1 MAEITASLVKEL
13 REKTGAGMMDCKK
26 ALNETQGD
34 LEGAVDWLRKKG
46 LAAAAKKSGRVA
58 AEGLVA
64 VATAGTKGAVVEVN
78 AETDFVARNDKFQA
92 FAAKAAELA
101 LTSAGDVE
109 ALKAATYPGTS
120 HTAQDELTSLIAT
133 VGENM
138 NLRRAVTLSV
148 SAGVVVSYVHS
159 AIAPGLGKIGVLVAL
174 ESTGDTAKL
183 ADLGK
188 QIAMHIAAARPDAL
202 DIADVDSSS
211 LERERNVLAEQARAS
226 GKPEA
231 IIEKMVEGRV
241 RKYYEE
247 VCLLE
252 QTYVI
257 DGETKVRKV
266 VENAAKDIGAPVKV
280 TAFTRFALGEGIE
293 KAQSDF
299 AAEVAAAAGGQG

>member
-174 ESTGDTAKL
+174 ESSGDTAKL

-226 GKPEA
+226 GKPEN

-247 VCLLE
+247 VSLLE